1 MEAFAPTHRLAEQHI
16 EPVVRVPMLARNM
29 INISPRVRPAP
40 AKISNVHTHN
50 ISWKWKASE
59 GNMRKRKINESSS
72 FKSIRIV
79 CVCGRGRGTCEHV
92 TFVISYTVSLSPIA
106 LRYVVSLETQV
117 FINLISTQYPHA
129 YRESHVVLMRLFFMT
144 QFFPHSFSRSSFW
157 FFSLLFRHSVDTR
170 CTCVCSAIL
179 CVEYDVSLFRLF
191 VFLIFFIF
199 FFDRIHVS
207 YVAQNKT
214 KKKKAPLNS
223 CRRRATNL

>member
-1 MEAFAPTHRLAEQHI
+1 MKVQASNQFASCVCVAEAEAHA
-16 EPVVRVPMLARNM
+16 NM
-29 INISPRVRPAP
+29 W
-40 AKISNVHTHN
+40 H
-50 ISWKWKASE
+50 
-59 GNMRKRKINESSS
+59 SSS
-72 FKSIRIV
+72 RIQ
-79 CVCGRGRGTCEHV
+79 
-92 TFVISYTVSLSPIA
+92 SLSPIA
-106 LRYVVSLETQV
+106 LRCVVSLETQV

-179 CVEYDVSLFRLF
+179 RVEYDVSLFRLF

-214 KKKKAPLNS
+214 KKAPLNS